1 MTDKHRLLLCLMQ
14 ACAYGCVPVVMT
26 FDADLL
32 HISRVPHKGA
42 LHLVLVDLK
51 ASKDTTTILRDLQSA
66 YPRAQDEKQE
76 RLQQLL
82 GEVTAELLWGL
93 GRTQGCQAWADA
105 QPSCRVSCH
114 SVNANMMLLPECCA
128 AKWALLIDHAL
139 AGACAR
145 CPAGQPQGCVQGP
158 GGSVCRRCPCT
169 WSVDARSSV
178 RV

>member
-1 MTDKHRLLLCLMQ
+1 MTDTHRLLLCLPQ

-32 HISRVPHKGA
+32 HISRVPLKGT

-82 GEVTAELLWGL
+82 GEVTAELRFGGL
-93 GRTQGCQAWADA
+93 GARSGCQAWPDV
-105 QPSCRVSCH
+105 QPGCRAGCH
-114 SVNANMMLLPECCA
+114 SGRANMMLLPECCA
-128 AKWALLIDHAL
+128 ASWALLIDHAL
-139 AGACAR
+139 AGACA
-145 CPAGQPQGCVQGP
+145 G
-158 GGSVCRRCPCT
+158 CPC
-169 WSVDARSSV
+169 RSTT
-178 RV
+178 RLFPGPWRLCLQAMPLHLER